1 MNRQYFIFG
10 GEAGLTG
17 KEHEKPQKYF
27 PKDRDELKHL
37 LDILIKE
44 RGNEADFN
52 DIDTSKVTD
61 MSRLFENQ
69 TEFNGDI
76 DSKNEL
82 GKYWEYFFLGP
93 IEYATFDEVEAAIKR
108 ASLDKNNWSRKQ
120 YDFYED
126 FLLTRQ
132 IQDKYISTKIYEG
145 IRKLYDLDS
154 KAAEYKRIIK
164 EKTNSRFKNFVSN
177 PYSIENYLKSV
188 SNEYKI
194 YMDSS
199 STSYSERDDI
209 VTVTVPC
216 AVYYANFNNTGQPA
230 VKREVFQISITAD
243 NNQSR
248 QLLTR
253 TDLPKEEKLY
263 VEKLRKKERM
273 EKDSIHI
280 LNSIYALENYLQ
292 EEFQKYGKTVD
303 SKAQDITPL
312 GGYKIYRETA
322 VITKTDVSVEITCQ
336 ILKKEGKNVQIW
348 DIPFILTTDNDRLFL
363 DYDLNKANRIEN
375 KELEKELSQKI
386 KKEPLVNPLNN

>member
-263 VEKLRKKERM
+263 VEKLRKK
-273 EKDSIHI
+273 
-280 LNSIYALENYLQ
+280 
-292 EEFQKYGKTVD
+292 
-303 SKAQDITPL
+303 
-312 GGYKIYRETA
+312 REWKRFYSHFKFY
-322 VITKTDVSVEITCQ
+322 IC
-336 ILKKEGKNVQIW
+336 
-348 DIPFILTTDNDRLFL
+348 FR
-363 DYDLNKANRIEN
+363 
-375 KELEKELSQKI
+375 ELSTRRISKI
-386 KKEPLVNPLNN
+386 WKDCR